1 MIKSTILASALMLC
15 GPAGSMPNAVVLG
28 GTVSTAPA
36 TTSEAQVRT
45 APRPHH
51 TERRTISEGHL

>member
-28 GTVSTAPA
+28 GDGVHCPGYHVGGPSAYRTTA
-36 TTSEAQVRT
+36 T
-45 APRPHH
+45 PH
-51 TERRTISEGHL
+51 